1 MFTSSI
7 HAITITN
14 CNNYHLHQ
22 YELSMSK
29 IKILLIEDDSTLNNY
44 LADLLVKSGYSVEQC
59 FDGITGLKL
68 AQSQQFHLILLDKML
83 PKLDGVSL
91 LKTLRETSQEPV
103 IMISAKGAEEER
115 ILGLQHGA
123 DDYIAKPFNTQ
134 ELLLRIESI
143 LRRSLLSL
151 TPNNVAEINIDG
163 LMLNAAKQVIYVNDQ
178 KLECTT
184 IQFKLLWELVSQQH
198 KIVSKADLYQTV
210 LNKKLGAY
218 DRSLDMH
225 LSRVRRK
232 LNEANWLG
240 ERLQTVHGKGYCFK

>member
-1 MFTSSI
+1 
-7 HAITITN
+7 
-14 CNNYHLHQ
+14 
-22 YELSMSK
+22 MSK
-29 IKILLIEDDSTLNNY
+29 ISILLIEDDSTLNNY
-44 LADLLVKSGYSVEQC
+44 LTDLLVKLGYCVEQC
-59 FDGITGLKL
+59 FDGVSGLKSAL
-68 AQSQQFHLILLDKML
+68 SQQHHLILLDKVL

-91 LKTLRETSQEPV
+91 LKTLRETSQQPV

-115 ILGLQHGA
+115 ILGLSHGA
-123 DDYIAKPFNTQ
+123 DDYVAKPFNTQ

-143 LRRSLLSL
+143 LRRSQ
-151 TPNNVAEINIDG
+151 PNAKPKSRTEITIDG
-163 LMLNAAKQVIYVNDQ
+163 LTLNADKQVIYVNQ
-178 KLECTT
+178 QEIEFTT
-184 IQFKLLWELVSQQH
+184 IQFKLLWQLVSQ
-198 KIVSKADLYQTV
+198 KNIIVSKADLYQAV

>member
-1 MFTSSI
+1 
-7 HAITITN
+7 
-14 CNNYHLHQ
+14 
-22 YELSMSK
+22 MSG
-29 IKILLIEDDSTLNNY
+29 ISILLIEDDNTLNNY
-44 LADLLVKSGYSVEQC
+44 LADLLIKSDYDVQQC
-59 FDGITGLKL
+59 FDGIMGLSL
-68 AQSQQFHLILLDKML
+68 ASSKQYDLILLDKML

-91 LKTLRETSQEPV
+91 LKALRKTSQQPV

-143 LRRSLLSL
+143 LRRSLSISAPK
-151 TPNNVAEINIDG
+151 TPAELIVDG
-163 LMLNAAKQVIYVNDQ
+163 LTINPKNQTIYVNSK
-178 KLECTT
+178 KLDCTT

-198 KIVSKADLYQTV
+198 KIVTKADLYQTV

-240 ERLQTVHGKGYCFK
+240 DRLQTVHGKGYCFK

>member
-1 MFTSSI
+1 MP
-7 HAITITN
+7 
-14 CNNYHLHQ
+14 
-22 YELSMSK
+22 K
-29 IKILLIEDDSTLNNY
+29 IRILLIEDDKALNSY
-44 LADLLVKSGYSVEQC
+44 LAALLVKSDYYVEQC
-59 FDGITGLKL
+59 FDGMTGLML
-68 AQSQQFHLILLDKML
+68 ARSQDFHLILLDKML

-91 LKTLRETSQEPV
+91 LKALRKTSQQPV

-134 ELLLRIESI
+134 ELLLRIDSI
-143 LRRSLLSL
+143 LRRSLPRVIPKKPSELK
-151 TPNNVAEINIDG
+151 VDG
-163 LMLNAAKQVIYVNDQ
+163 LTLNYKNQSIYVNEL

-198 KIVSKADLYQTV
+198 KIVMKADLSQAV

-225 LSRVRRK
+225 LSRIRRK
-232 LNEANWLG
+232 LNEASWLG
-240 ERLQTVHGKGYCFK
+240 DRIQTVHGKGYCFK

>member
-1 MFTSSI
+1 MT
-7 HAITITN
+7 
-14 CNNYHLHQ
+14 
-22 YELSMSK
+22 K

-44 LADLLVKSGYSVEQC
+44 LADLLVKSGYSVKQC

-91 LKTLRETSQEPV
+91 LKTLRATSQEPV

-134 ELLLRIESI
+134 ELLLRMESI
-143 LRRSLLSL
+143 LRRSLANVK
-151 TPNNVAEINIDG
+151 PNNAVEINIDG
-163 LMLNAAKQVIYVNDQ
+163 LLLNVAKQEIYVNDQ
-178 KLECTT
+178 ALECTT
-184 IQFKLLWELVSQQH
+184 IQFKLLWELVSQQD
-198 KIVSKADLYQTV
+198 KIISKADLYQAV

-225 LSRVRRK
+225 LSRLRRK
-232 LNEANWLG
+232 LNEADWLG
-240 ERLQTVHGKGYCFK
+240 ERLQTIHGKGYCFK

>member
-1 MFTSSI
+1 
-7 HAITITN
+7 
-14 CNNYHLHQ
+14 
-22 YELSMSK
+22 MSK
-29 IKILLIEDDSTLNNY
+29 IRVLLIEDDNALNNY
-44 LADLLVKSGYSVEQC
+44 LAALLIKSDYYVEQC
-59 FDGITGLKL
+59 FDGITGLTL
-68 AQSQQFHLILLDKML
+68 AQSQQFDLILLDKML
-83 PKLDGVSL
+83 PRLDGVSL
-91 LKTLRETSQEPV
+91 LKILRESSQQPV

-134 ELLLRIESI
+134 ELLLRIENI
-143 LRRSLLSL
+143 LRRSLPRIIPEHPSELK
-151 TPNNVAEINIDG
+151 VDG
-163 LMLNAAKQVIYVNDQ
+163 LTLNPKKQTIYVNNN

-198 KIVSKADLYQTV
+198 KIVTKADLHQAV
-210 LNKKLGAY
+210 LNKKLGVY

-240 ERLQTVHGKGYCFK
+240 DRLQTVHGKGYCFK